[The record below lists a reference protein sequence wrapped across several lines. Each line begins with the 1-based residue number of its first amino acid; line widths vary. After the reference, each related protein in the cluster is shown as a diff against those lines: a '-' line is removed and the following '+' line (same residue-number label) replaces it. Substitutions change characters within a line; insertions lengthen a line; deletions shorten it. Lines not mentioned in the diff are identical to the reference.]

1 MPNIPL
7 TLLLHIGILAAGVL
21 ALRACG
27 RSVLTKPF
35 LLGLGIV
42 CIYWIVSPLGFWAQ
56 KSLPLLSDLRWNWT
70 GKLLVIGAAVAYWRT
85 TDLSRAQVGLTWH
98 QRQGSTRP
106 ALAMITLLCALAWT
120 LEAFQAD
127 GTDLSTARL
136 LFQGIMPG
144 LDEELVFRG
153 ILLGFFVQAFVPGR
167 HIAGASFGW
176 AGVAVTFLFAAG
188 HGLYVIDGEVI
199 ANWHPILIT
208 GALGAG
214 LFWLRTRTGSLVA
227 PVVAHNLLN
236 FGYSFF

>member
-7 TLLLHIGILAAGVL
+7 TLILHISILAAGLLVL
-21 ALRACG
+21 RMSG
-27 RSVLTKPF
+27 RPVLKKPF
-35 LLGLGIV
+35 LLGLGIII
-42 CIYWIVSPLGFWAQ
+42 IYWIVSPLGFVLQ
-56 KSLPLLSDLRWNWT
+56 KSLPLLSGLRWNWI
-70 GKLLVIGAAVAYWRT
+70 GKLLVIGAALTYLRAT
-85 TDLSRAQVGLTWH
+85 GLSRSLVGLTWR
-98 QRQGSTRP
+98 QREGSILP
-106 ALAMITLLCALAWT
+106 AFTMIVLLCVFAWT

-127 GTDLSTARL
+127 GTDLSAARL

-153 ILLGFFVQAFVPGR
+153 ILLAFFVQAFSQSR
-167 HIAGASFGW
+167 NIAGASFGW

-188 HGLYVIDGEVI
+188 HGLYVINGEVV
-199 ANWHPILIT
+199 ANWRPLAIT
-208 GALGAG
+208 GTLGAG

>member
-7 TLLLHIGILAAGVL
+7 TLILHIAILAAGVL

-27 RSVLTKPF
+27 RPVLTKPF

-42 CIYWIVSPLGFWAQ
+42 IIYWSVSPLGFWTQ
-56 KSLPLLSDLRWNWT
+56 KSLPLLSELRWNWT
-70 GKLLVIGAAVAYWRT
+70 GKLLVIGAALAYWRAT
-85 TDLSRAQVGLTWH
+85 GLSRFQVGLTWR
-98 QRQGSTRP
+98 QREGSTLP
-106 ALAMITLLCALAWT
+106 AFAMIALLCAFAWT

-127 GTDLSTARL
+127 GTDLSAARL

-153 ILLGFFVQAFVPGR
+153 ILLAFFVQTFAQGR
-167 HIAGASFGW
+167 EIAGASFGW
-176 AGVAVTFLFAAG
+176 TGVAVTFLFAAG
-188 HGLYVIDGEVI
+188 HGLYVINGEVV
-199 ANWHPILIT
+199 ANWRPIAIT
-208 GALGAG
+208 GTLGAG